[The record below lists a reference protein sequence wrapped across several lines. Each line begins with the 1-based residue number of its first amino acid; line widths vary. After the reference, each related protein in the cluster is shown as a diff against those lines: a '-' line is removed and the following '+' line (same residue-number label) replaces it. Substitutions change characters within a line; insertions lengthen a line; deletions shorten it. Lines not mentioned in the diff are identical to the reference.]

1 MALLEDSEDS
11 RDSFRVH
18 LRKHDAEV
26 VAMRQQQQ
34 QQQQQQEVQS
44 TPSPNP

>member
-1 MALLEDSEDS
+1 MALLDDSEDS
-11 RDSFRVH
+11 FRLH
-18 LRKHDAEV
+18 LRQHDEEV
-26 VAMRQQQQ
+26 HAMRQQQ